1 VAILT
6 GNNGPS
12 LSEISNTAVALH
24 RQHFGRGPGS
34 AKSYLT
40 EDLLVCVL
48 TGVFTVFERDLI
60 AIGSGDQVTATRAL
74 HHAAVEAEYRARME
88 PVVGREVVTFL
99 SAVDIEEDL
108 AVNVFMLGAAVEV
121 TPGTRSPESR

>member
-1 VAILT
+1 V
-6 GNNGPS
+6 NESDRPS

-34 AKSYLT
+34 AKSYLN

-48 TGVFTVFERDLI
+48 NDVFTVFERDLI
-60 AIGSGDQVTATRAL
+60 MTGNGDQVSTTRTL

-88 PVVGREVVTFL
+88 TVVGRQVTTFL
-99 SAVDIEEDL
+99 SAVDIERDL
-108 AVNVFMLGAAVEV
+108 AVNVFMLGPAVEV
-121 TPGTRSPESR
+121 RVRRDPPEGT